1 MIFLYGHPRCGKTTL
16 MHQFGSYHVID
27 LDEFMLELQNE
38 YDSIGEIYAE
48 NPQCFYDLE
57 AKALRLA
64 LEQKPCVISL
74 GGGTLLRNTV
84 SGKVIY
90 LQQSLQVLRTLETRW
105 RDCFKSFRMGV
116 IVLDNGCSGQAA
128 SVSCPCC
135 TLRGERIDFWM
146 FHTEVTSFQ
155 DSQ

>member
-38 YDSIGEIYAE
+38 YGSIGEVYAE

-90 LQQSLQVLRTLETRW
+90 LQQSLQVLRLRWQKDRPLTQMFADDAFYEERHLHYLHVSSLLWDNPLMW
-105 RDCFKSFRMGV
+105 RDDLANLLNDEPK
-116 IVLDNGCSGQAA
+116 
-128 SVSCPCC
+128 
-135 TLRGERIDFWM
+135 T
-146 FHTEVTSFQ
+146 
-155 DSQ
+155 